1 MWSRA
6 KLTFLWRYSGAM
18 PRIIL
23 ISSSV
28 QRSDSHL
35 VTETDRERIKVEL
48 LWNNWVQVSKPLC
61 STWEKLSECNGEQWQ
76 IALQRCALRVLLI
89 MFRRI
94 EVCRLKALEQYKVLI
109 IYSLRVCRT
118 NEIGVCCFE
127 LKYRRRSLL
136 RRRVFD
142 LAIIRFYRLVS
153 SATKRAQGM

>member
-1 MWSRA
+1 MVESQ
-6 KLTFLWRYSGAM
+6 TN
-18 PRIIL
+18 IL
-23 ISSSV
+23 VALFRRDAENHIN
-28 QRSDSHL
+28 L
-35 VTETDRERIKVEL
+35 VECTEKGFAFGHWNWQGKKVEL

-109 IYSLRVCRT
+109 IYSLSVCRT
-118 NEIGVCCFE
+118 NGIGVCCFE